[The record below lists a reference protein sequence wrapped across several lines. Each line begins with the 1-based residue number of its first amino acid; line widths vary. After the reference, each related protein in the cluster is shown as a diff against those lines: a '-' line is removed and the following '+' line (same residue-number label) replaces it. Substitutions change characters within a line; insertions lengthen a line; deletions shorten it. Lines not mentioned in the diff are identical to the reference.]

1 LAKGLDEFDTPD
13 AAAAAAAAPP
23 LLLLCALLL
32 LFLLRA
38 CSSSVPTEL
47 HPAPPTGG
55 SRSSS
60 AHKSTVGT
68 RWPGMADAE
77 SQIEEKTVDRG
88 GARTAPVAPSR
99 PCLGPTPLAI
109 VAARTAAGTRVDR
122 GRGWPGPHRRASASG
137 SRAATALSS
146 SSWTRQPCMELEPPS
161 RRSSFLGRFGSGS
174 AGIRRWREEGPT
186 VILRQ
191 QPTVAALASAPRRRG

>member
-1 LAKGLDEFDTPD
+1 NPPPSNHAFLLAKGLDEFDTPD
-13 AAAAAAAAPP
+13 AAAAAAPP

-88 GARTAPVAPSR
+88 GARAAPVAPSR

-109 VAARTAAGTRVDR
+109 VAARTAA
-122 GRGWPGPHRRASASG
+122 G